1 MRSIRQKID
10 SQLYNQSLQR
20 PCIYVPP
27 GFEVQLWIQKGDD
40 RGEYQMSLLEAD
52 KNNIVRVED
61 QYCGHGDV
69 HSYCRIWIMQS
80 NVQVWLKPKTIDKLN
95 QGD

>member
-10 SQLYNQSLQR
+10 SQLSAQCFAR

-27 GFEVQLWIQKGDD
+27 GFEVELWVQKGDSS
-40 RGEYQMSLLEAD
+40 GEYRMSLLEAD

-61 QYCGHGDV
+61 QYFGHGV
-69 HSYCRIWIMQS
+69 RFC
-80 NVQVWLKPKTIDKLN
+80 
-95 QGD
+95 